1 MKSSP
6 GLLFACLLLN
16 FSPTVPA
23 ADWPQWRGPDRT
35 GRVPADSPVPALLA
49 AEPKMVWRLEI
60 GGGFSSPVVAGGKLA
75 YLDGR
80 EGREVAHLLDAK
92 TGKEL
97 WSVPY
102 AEEFQDEWGPG
113 PRSTP
118 IMDGDRLYAQSCN
131 GEFRCFN
138 LADGKTIWGTSFEKD
153 FGVKFLGSKSQ
164 EGTATRRGNNGSG
177 VIDGNRLILPVGGT
191 SGASL
196 VCFDKRTGKV
206 IWKSQDD
213 EAAYSS
219 LMIATLAGVKQV
231 VAFTAEAL
239 MGVAVADGR
248 LLWRVPLRTNA
259 KRHAASPVI
268 FGDTVTVNSHTIG
281 TLCFKIMKDGEGQKV
296 SQFWAD
302 KELKTNLAT
311 PALVDHYLFNQ
322 GAGKDYVCVD
332 ALTGAEMWRQNG
344 FGDNVSFTID
354 LGKDLLVLTDKGE
367 LVLLAADP
375 AKYVEKGRAQVCG
388 KTWTHPA
395 YADGKLYVREGLDHG
410 WKLTCFD
417 LMQANP

>member
-1 MKSSP
+1 MKSSF
-6 GLLFACLLLN
+6 GLLFACLVAN
-16 FSPTVPA
+16 FSPLAVA

-35 GRVPADSPVPALLA
+35 GRVPADSPVPASLA
-49 AEPKMVWRLEI
+49 AEPKMLWRLEI
-60 GGGFSSPVVAGGKLA
+60 GGGFSSPVVAGGRLA

-80 EGREVAHLLDAK
+80 EGKEVAHLLDAK

-102 AEEFQDEWGPG
+102 AEEFGDEWGPG

-118 IMDGDRLYAQSCN
+118 IIDGDRLYVQSCN

-138 LADGKTIWGTSFEKD
+138 LADGKTIWRTSFEKD

-177 VIDGNRLILPVGGT
+177 VIDGDRLILPVGGT
-191 SGASL
+191 GASL
-196 VCFDKRTGKV
+196 VCFDKRTGKA

-219 LMIATLAGVKQV
+219 LMIAALAGVKQV

-239 MGVAVADGR
+239 MGVAVADGK

-281 TLCFKIMKDGEGQKV
+281 TLCFKITKDGDGEKATE
-296 SQFWAD
+296 FWAN
-302 KELKTNLAT
+302 KEVKTNLGT

-322 GAGKDYVCVD
+322 GAGKDYVCLD

-375 AKYVEKGRAQVCG
+375 AKFVEKGRTQVCG

-395 YADGKLYVREGLDHG
+395 YADGKLYVREGVDRG
-410 WKLTCFD
+410 WKLSCFD
-417 LMQANP
+417 LVQANP